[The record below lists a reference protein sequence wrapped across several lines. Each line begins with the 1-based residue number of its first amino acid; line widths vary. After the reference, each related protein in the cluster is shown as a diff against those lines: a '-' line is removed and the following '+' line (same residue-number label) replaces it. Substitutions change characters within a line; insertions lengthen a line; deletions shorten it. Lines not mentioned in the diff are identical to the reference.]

1 MSAKPAIILAVIVE
15 LAFLCCDGALPVYA
29 QIDKASQ
36 AKEEKADS
44 SGEKAAPESSKEK
57 PGAEAASADK
67 LALEEQRVADKYKH
81 LEEVMLQ
88 MAELS
93 AQTDPRRAALLKKAI
108 AQSKEQ
114 LIESRIE
121 RLIEFLEKDQLS
133 RAIENQTQLDQELR
147 SLLDMLLSENRAKR
161 IQSEKARI
169 REYLKRLSA
178 ILKQEKDVQARTA
191 DRDDAKLLAGQQGKI
206 AEKTG
211 GLAKDIQNNEESDNQ
226 KAEVDNKKIEGGE
239 KKTEEEEKKNDSEKN
254 KKTEGGEGKTESGEG
269 KRTDDKNRSQQQKQG
284 GGRQAENQPQEQAP
298 EQSGED
304 QQGNPARKRLEAAQ
318 KRMDDAKNKLEK
330 AQHEGAAKDQEEAVK
345 ELEQAKA
352 ELEQI
357 LRQLREEEVQRV
369 LAMLEARFRKM
380 LEMQRDVYDGTLV
393 LDKIPHAER
402 THNHEIESSRLSGK
416 EMQIVVEIDKALLVL
431 REDGTTVAFAEAAD
445 QMRSDMQQV
454 VDRLSQAKVNQV
466 TQGIELDI
474 IATLEEMIDALKKAQ
489 KDLEKN
495 QNKPRPSTGQE
506 DSPLVD
512 KLAELKMIRALQ
524 MRINTRTERYSKL
537 VEGEQAEN
545 TELVDALKRLAERQ
559 QRVYRVTHD
568 LSSGKTE

>member
-1 MSAKPAIILAVIVE
+1 MEKGNPA
-15 LAFLCCDGALPVYA
+15 
-29 QIDKASQ
+29 
-36 AKEEKADS
+36 
-44 SGEKAAPESSKEK
+44 
-57 PGAEAASADK
+57 
-67 LALEEQRVADKYKH
+67 
-81 LEEVMLQ
+81 
-88 MAELS
+88 
-93 AQTDPRRAALLKKAI
+93 
-108 AQSKEQ
+108 
-114 LIESRIE
+114 
-121 RLIEFLEKDQLS
+121 
-133 RAIENQTQLDQELR
+133 
-147 SLLDMLLSENRAKR
+147 
-161 IQSEKARI
+161 
-169 REYLKRLSA
+169 
-178 ILKQEKDVQARTA
+178 
-191 DRDDAKLLAGQQGKI
+191 
-206 AEKTG
+206 
-211 GLAKDIQNNEESDNQ
+211 
-226 KAEVDNKKIEGGE
+226 
-239 KKTEEEEKKNDSEKN
+239 
-254 KKTEGGEGKTESGEG
+254 
-269 KRTDDKNRSQQQKQG
+269 DDKNKGQQQKPGESQQG
-284 GGRQAENQPQEQAP
+284 ENQAQAQGP

-318 KRMDDAKNKLEK
+318 KRMDEARKKLEK

-380 LEMQRDVYDGTLV
+380 LEMQRDVYDGTV
-393 LDKIPHAER
+393 RLDKIPQAER

-416 EMQIVVEIDKALLVL
+416 EMQIVVEIDKTLLVL

-445 QMRSDMQQV
+445 QMRTDMQQV
-454 VDRLSQAKVNQV
+454 VDRLSQAKVSQV

-495 QNKPRPSTGQE
+495 QNKPRPTSGQE

-545 TELVDALKRLAERQ
+545 AELVDALKRLAERQ

>member
-1 MSAKPAIILAVIVE
+1 M
-15 LAFLCCDGALPVYA
+15 FLCCASSVPAYA
-29 QIDKASQ
+29 QVEKASQ
-36 AKEEKADS
+36 SKDEKADS
-44 SGEKAAPESSKEK
+44 SNEKATTESPKEK
-57 PGAEAASADK
+57 PGADAASADK
-67 LALEEQRVADKYKH
+67 LALEEQRIDDKYKH

-114 LIESRIE
+114 LIEVRIE
-121 RLIEFLEKDQLS
+121 RLMEFLEKDQLS
-133 RAIENQTQLDQELR
+133 RAIENQTQLDQDLR
-147 SLLDMLLSENRAKR
+147 SLLEMLLSENRAKR

-169 REYLKRLSA
+169 REYLKRLGN

-191 DRDDAKLLAGQQGKI
+191 DRDDPKLLAGQQGKI

-211 GLAKDIQNNEESDNQ
+211 GLAKDIQTNEEGDNQ
-226 KAEVDNKKIEGGE
+226 KTEGESKKSESGE
-239 KKTEEEEKKNDSEKN
+239 KKTEGREKKSESEN
-254 KKTEGGEGKTESGEG
+254 KKKPEGGEGKPESGEG
-269 KRTDDKNRSQQQKQG
+269 KPSDDKNKGQQQKQG
-284 GGRQAENQPQEQAP
+284 ESRQGENQAQAQGP

-304 QQGNPARKRLEAAQ
+304 QPGNPARKRLDAAQ
-318 KRMDDAKNKLEK
+318 KRMDEARKKLEK

-380 LEMQRDVYDGTLV
+380 LEMQRDVYDGTV
-393 LDKIPHAER
+393 RLDKIPQAER

-416 EMQIVVEIDKALLVL
+416 EMQIVVEIDKTLLIL

-445 QMRSDMQQV
+445 QMRTDMQQV
-454 VDRLSQAKVNQV
+454 VDRLSQAKVSQV

-489 KDLEKN
+489 KDMGKN
-495 QNKPRPSTGQE
+495 QNKPRPQSGQE

-537 VEGEQAEN
+537 IEGEQAEN
-545 TELVDALKRLAERQ
+545 AELVDALKRLAERQ

>member
-1 MSAKPAIILAVIVE
+1 MAVHSRSIIAAAILGWLIFCAVGSLPADEQTEKVSRAKDEKARSSAEKTLPEPSNEKPA
-15 LAFLCCDGALPVYA
+15 
-29 QIDKASQ
+29 
-36 AKEEKADS
+36 AD
-44 SGEKAAPESSKEK
+44 
-57 PGAEAASADK
+57 AASADK
-67 LALEEQRVADKYKH
+67 LALEEQRIADKYKH

-93 AQTDPRRAALLKKAI
+93 AQTDSRRAALLKKAI
-108 AQSKEQ
+108 AQSKDQ
-114 LIESRIE
+114 LIAVRIE

-133 RAIENQTQLDQELR
+133 PAIENQTQLDQELR
-147 SLLDMLLSENRAKR
+147 GLLEMLLSENRAKR
-161 IQSEKARI
+161 IQSEKARL
-169 REYLKRLSA
+169 REYLKRLGN

-191 DRDDAKLLAGQQGKI
+191 DRDDVKLLAGQQGKI

-211 GLAKDIQNNEESDNQ
+211 GLAKDIQTNEEGGLQ
-226 KAEVDNKKIEGGE
+226 KAEGGE
-239 KKTEEEEKKNDSEKN
+239 ENNS
-254 KKTEGGEGKTESGEG
+254 
-269 KRTDDKNRSQQQKQG
+269 DDKNKGRGQNQGESQQGKD
-284 GGRQAENQPQEQAP
+284 QARKEVQ
-298 EQSGED
+298 D
-304 QQGNPARKRLEAAQ
+304 QQNDDQSGNPARKRLDAAQ
-318 KRMDDAKNKLEK
+318 KRMDEARKKLEK

-380 LEMQRDVYDGTLV
+380 LEMQRDVYDGTV
-393 LDKIPHAER
+393 RLDKIPPAER

-416 EMQIVVEIDKALLVL
+416 EMQIVVEVDKTLLIL

-445 QMRSDMQQV
+445 QMRSDMQQLV
-454 VDRLSQAKVNQV
+454 ERLSQAKVSQV

-474 IATLEEMIDALKKAQ
+474 IATLEEMIDALKKVQ

-495 QNKPRPSTGQE
+495 QIKPKPQSGQE

-545 TELVDALKRLAERQ
+545 AELVDALKRLAERQ

>member
-1 MSAKPAIILAVIVE
+1 M
-15 LAFLCCDGALPVYA
+15 
-29 QIDKASQ
+29 
-36 AKEEKADS
+36 
-44 SGEKAAPESSKEK
+44 
-57 PGAEAASADK
+57 
-67 LALEEQRVADKYKH
+67 
-81 LEEVMLQ
+81 
-88 MAELS
+88 
-93 AQTDPRRAALLKKAI
+93 
-108 AQSKEQ
+108 
-114 LIESRIE
+114 
-121 RLIEFLEKDQLS
+121 EFLEKDQLS
-133 RAIENQTQLDQELR
+133 RAIENQTQLDQDLR
-147 SLLDMLLSENRAKR
+147 SLLEMLLSENRAKR

-169 REYLKRLSA
+169 REYLKRLGN

-211 GLAKDIQNNEESDNQ
+211 GLAKDIQTNEEGDNQ
-226 KAEVDNKKIEGGE
+226 KTEGESKKSEGGE
-239 KKTEEEEKKNDSEKN
+239 KKTESDN
-254 KKTEGGEGKTESGEG
+254 KPEGGGGKAESGKG
-269 KRTDDKNRSQQQKQG
+269 KSADEKGQEQKPGESRQG
-284 GGRQAENQPQEQAP
+284 ENQAQAQGQ

-318 KRMDDAKNKLEK
+318 KRMDEAKKKLEK
-330 AQHEGAAKDQEEAVK
+330 AQHEGAAKDQEEAIK

-380 LEMQRDVYDGTLV
+380 LEMQRDVYDGTV
-393 LDKIPHAER
+393 RLDKIPQAER

-416 EMQIVVEIDKALLVL
+416 EMQIIVEIDKTLLVL

-445 QMRSDMQQV
+445 QMRTDMQQV
-454 VDRLSQAKVNQV
+454 VDRLSQAKVSQV

-495 QNKPRPSTGQE
+495 QNKPRLQSGQE
-506 DSPLVD
+506 ESPLVD

-524 MRINTRTERYSKL
+524 MRDQHPHRAIFKTGRGRTGRKRRTGRCAKATCRAAGAGLSGDTRFVVGENRMKNTIF
-537 VEGEQAEN
+537 
-545 TELVDALKRLAERQ
+545 
-559 QRVYRVTHD
+559 
-568 LSSGKTE
+568 